1 MDINETMKALKALPG
16 EMKRITDE
24 NRQMSDEIERLNV
37 ELGKA
42 LASNEE
48 MTDKNKQLEDDLSRE
63 RLTTK
68 SLQRNMQSKI
78 DNLEN
83 EKQQMAVELEALRS
97 EVRDLSSTDRESPA
111 NERKK
116 PKEIIAE
123 LESQLAD
130 ATQKIEDLQRDAE
143 LQKKD
148 VAQNHIHV
156 ELLEE
161 GVKDFTEET
170 NVDKGHEFFMALNDV
185 LAGHAAWIPSMK
197 RMKAYFK
204 KQRIRQRKE
213 SGTQINTKD
222 STQNFY
228 IK

>member
-48 MTDKNKQLEDDLSRE
+48 MTDKNKQLEEDLSRE

-68 SLQRNMQSKI
+68 SVQRNMQSKI

-83 EKQQMAVELEALRS
+83 EKHQMADELEALRS

-148 VAQNHIHV
+148 VAQNHIQV

-170 NVDKGHEFFMALNDV
+170 SVDKGHEFFMALNDV

-204 KQRIRQRKE
+204 KQRARQQKE
-213 SGTQINTKD
+213 SGTQINAKD